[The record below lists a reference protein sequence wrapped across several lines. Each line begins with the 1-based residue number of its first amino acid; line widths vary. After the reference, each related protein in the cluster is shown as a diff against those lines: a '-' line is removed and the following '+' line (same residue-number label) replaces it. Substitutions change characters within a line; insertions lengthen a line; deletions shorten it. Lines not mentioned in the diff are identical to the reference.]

1 LDAPAV
7 AVDRDTY
14 RVRRVRDGQGLE
26 LTIVSTFTNRTA
38 DTIVLHPCYE
48 RRQAVVLEKWMG
60 SDWKSAFGQACPSVL
75 DHSAPRLAPGK
86 SRTDTTLIFTSLR
99 PNTYPR
105 FELGDIPGM
114 YRLVYW
120 KAYRSWHTRP
130 YFGPPL
136 PIELRVSNA
145 FRVVE

>member
-1 LDAPAV
+1 MSSRTLLIWSSRFRSAALVTTLCGCVASIGQIPPPLDAPAV

-60 SDWKSAFGQACPSVL
+60 SEWKSAFGQACPSVL
-75 DHSAPRLAPGK
+75 DNSAP
-86 SRTDTTLIFTSLR
+86 
-99 PNTYPR
+99 
-105 FELGDIPGM
+105 
-114 YRLVYW
+114 
-120 KAYRSWHTRP
+120 
-130 YFGPPL
+130 
-136 PIELRVSNA
+136 
-145 FRVVE
+145 